1 MYERLHVSVKVEPRS
16 ASRLMSTPHN
26 LPLFYLRDY
35 NLRALTC
42 VAKNAPV
49 GINL

>member
-1 MYERLHVSVKVEPRS
+1 MFERLHVSVKVERRS

-26 LPLFYLRDY
+26 LPLFYLRD
-35 NLRALTC
+35 LTC

-49 GINL
+49 EINL